1 MATEAVILRGER
13 KEPEVRLH
21 QSHHRAKGPA
31 IACGRCISHRGHP
44 SIFPLPGN
52 GRARYR
58 NIWGAKKTLSIFNS
72 RKDAEVTLTLD
83 VAKEE

>member
-44 SIFPLPGN
+44 SSN